1 MIKPL
6 LMVLTIAISTGLCG
20 RSSLI
25 PQGISGLNFLSREFF
40 ESML

>member
-1 MIKPL
+1 MIKTL

-20 RSSLI
+20 RSSPI
-25 PQGISGLNFLSREFF
+25 PQGISGHNLLSGEFI